1 MGYQTEKQILAHYTD
16 LARKCRER
24 ERKGNERAKPESVR
38 IARVVVILLAVIL
51 YVYFSLHSR

>member
-1 MGYQTEKQILAHYTD
+1 MGYQTDKQIYAYYTD

-24 ERKGNERAKPESVR
+24 ERKSNERAKPGSVR
-38 IARVVVILLAVIL
+38 IARAVVILLAVIL